1 MKMNK
6 LLGLLVCTALCACSN
21 DESGIIPNDTP
32 NVFTGDKAYIK
43 VRLADAGT
51 LTRAQEGDF
60 EYGTNEQSIKNASFY
75 FYDADGV
82 FVTQGDVWTDGSAST
97 TTPAGNIEFASNNIV
112 VLKGL
117 DKKSYPR
124 YMVTVLNKPTGFV
137 HGKTLDEMQ
146 TVLADNNAEG
156 IYYPAT
162 TDNVTTNYFTMSTT
176 SYTETNREKH
186 FVTEVN
192 EGNISL
198 EPMTDASAIANTVTV
213 YVERLAAKVTLKVS
227 DNLPKD
233 ANGRYPIKITVAGEN
248 NSAGSGDIASE
259 DLYVELL
266 GWKLNATAKKSFM
279 VKNIDAAWMDDDLG
293 FTWNRPT
300 DRRSHWGKSF
310 NYGFSGYPEN
320 AAGVPANSE
329 YLNYV
334 DLENGLT
341 ALENPAYC
349 AENTNTNT
357 IVTANFPA
365 GVTSILL
372 KAKVCD
378 ANGNA
383 LDLVRYNGLLFKQ
396 DSFLEYVLN
405 VLKTRNQLDVWYA
418 NGTDEEGN
426 ARYTQIG
433 KEYVKLEHVGDGKV
447 KVVFTNEHGTSLYA
461 EDGSNCSDQTITAL
475 NDDLAS
481 ASADAI
487 AYNGGLMYYNIPV
500 EHLNNGDVAE
510 NGTIPEAKYGVVRN
524 HHYVVTIDK
533 LEKIGRGIFDGNE
546 KIVPG
551 DDPDA
556 YYVGA
561 KINILSWK
569 IVSQNVEL

>member
-51 LTRAQEGDF
+51 LTRSQEGDF

-233 ANGRYPIKITVAGEN
+233 ANGRYPIKVTVAGEN

-279 VKNIDAAWMDDDLG
+279 VKNIDAAWMDNDLG